1 MIGRL
6 ILLILLGTGIAFADT
21 PKAGPACKEFV
32 EPLVRLKCY
41 DEAVS
46 KKKITFHDIAFE
58 ILESPPA
65 IAAIAAALLALI
77 SGISGPLVQLKI
89 GKRQAA
95 AAQASA
101 NASTIAANASSLAAR
116 ASMLTAQNAGNREI
130 ARMRLAWMDK
140 LRDVLSEYHSILM
153 STDDATIPEAEQKLS
168 QLGTQIDLLL
178 NQDDKIQKA
187 LWDVADKIF
196 NLKTKEA
203 RQALDDPLIKA
214 GRAVF
219 KAEWEK
225 IKAEMRGEPFQT
237 GE

>member
-6 ILLILLGTGIAFADT
+6 LLFILLGLSAALADVPKDIA
-21 PKAGPACKEFV
+21 ACKEFAN
-32 EPLVRLKCY
+32 PLVRLKCY
-41 DEAVS
+41 DDTAS
-46 KKKITFHDIAFE
+46 KKQVTFQDIVFE

-65 IAAIAAALLALI
+65 LAAIAAAMLALI
-77 SGISGPLVQLKI
+77 SGLTGPIVQLKI
-89 GKRQAA
+89 GKRQG
-95 AAQASA
+95 
-101 NASTIAANASSLAAR
+101 IE
-116 ASMLTAQNAGNREI
+116 AGNREI

-153 STDDATIPEAEQKLS
+153 STDDAAIPEAEQKLS

-187 LWDVADKIF
+187 LWDVADQIF
-196 NLKTKEA
+196 NLKTKKA
-203 RQALDDPLIKA
+203 RQALDDSLIKA

-225 IKAEMRGEPFQT
+225 IKTEMRGQPFQT